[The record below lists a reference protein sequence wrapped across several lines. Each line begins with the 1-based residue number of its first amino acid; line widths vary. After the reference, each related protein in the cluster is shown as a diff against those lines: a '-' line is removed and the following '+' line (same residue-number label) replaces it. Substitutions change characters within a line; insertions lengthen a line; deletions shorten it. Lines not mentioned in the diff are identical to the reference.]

1 MRLPWVIPHG
11 LRMNR
16 AHDIGKEVIIVG
28 AAAAFACKADFSRKV
43 LQDIECDMAHYGHI
57 FSGMVLADAAVVLS
71 ECHIQTPVQ

>member
-1 MRLPWVIPHG
+1 MLLPWRGTQG

-28 AAAAFACKADFSRKV
+28 ATAAFARKADFSRKV

-57 FSGMVLADAAVVLS
+57 FSGMVLSDAAVVLS
-71 ECHIQTPVQ
+71 